1 MISFTNVTKLYG
13 ETHALSDV
21 SVTIP
26 DGDFVFLI
34 GPSGAGKTTFLKLL
48 TREMTPTSGE
58 IMLDDWNVNTLP
70 FSSIH
75 LLRRKVGVVFQDF
88 KLLSDRTVFE
98 NVALALE
105 ILGKEAHEITR
116 DVDKVLELVG
126 LSTKKYLF
134 PQQLSAGELQ
144 RTSIARTIVG
154 GPKVLLAD
162 EPTGNLDPETS
173 WEILDILEEIHA
185 IGTTIIMATHNA
197 SIVNELKKRTITL
210 EHGEIVSDEARGRYH
225 IHKKA
230 IRRKSTKPS

>member
-1 MISFTNVTKLYG
+1 MISFDRVTKLYG
-13 ETHALSDV
+13 ETHALSQV
-21 SVTIP
+21 SVTIK
-26 DGDFVFLI
+26 DGEFVFLI

-48 TREMTPTSGE
+48 TREMVPTEGD
-58 IMLDDWNVNTLP
+58 IMLDDWKINTLP
-70 FSSIH
+70 DSSIH
-75 LLRRKVGVVFQDF
+75 LLRRRVGLVFQDF

-105 ILGKEAHEITR
+105 IVGKREPEITR

-126 LSTKKYLF
+126 LENKKHLF
-134 PQQLSAGELQ
+134 PQQLSAGEMQ

-173 WEILDILEEIHA
+173 WEILDILQEIND

-197 SIVNELKKRTITL
+197 SIVNDLKKRTITL

-225 IHKKA
+225 IHKKEH
-230 IRRKSTKPS
+230 RTHKL